1 MEFMTARSSF
11 PVIQLGHLSTVRLIG
26 HLTHVHVNETDIRFP
41 RNRGYMYYQFVRMPR
56 EIFHHVCSLK

>member
-26 HLTHVHVNETDIRFP
+26 HLTYVHVNETDIRFP

-56 EIFHHVCSLK
+56 EIFHHVCSLR

>member
-26 HLTHVHVNETDIRFP
+26 HLTHVHVNKTDIRFP

-56 EIFHHVCSLK
+56 EIFHHVCSLR

>member
-1 MEFMTARSSF
+1 MTARSSF

-56 EIFHHVCSLK
+56 EIFHHVCSLR